1 MAFPFSISW
10 TLLPAEETRFP
21 MPAQVLIVAP
31 KRIFHNAV
39 DRNRAKRLMRECYR
53 LIKPELYTFLEE
65 RQLKVAI
72 SLRYTHNEILSFAVM
87 QRKYAKAMAVLMKD
101 IDAHRP

>member
-39 DRNRAKRLMRECYR
+39 DRNRAKRLMREC
-53 LIKPELYTFLEE
+53 
-65 RQLKVAI
+65 
-72 SLRYTHNEILSFAVM
+72 
-87 QRKYAKAMAVLMKD
+87 
-101 IDAHRP
+101 